1 MHTQIDRI
9 FKISLRKFT
18 PLTCLNRE
26 VKKWGYF
33 EKKIKNPFTCLK
45 WETILGGCF

>member
-26 VKKWGYF
+26 AKKWGG
-33 EKKIKNPFTCLK
+33 ILK
-45 WETILGGCF
+45 RKLEILSLV